1 MTITWKSRAPR
12 CWCEECVRV
21 RVGSCHR
28 LTVQLVW
35 TKWCTAPPSRPPYS
49 AASCVGGPPTLHERT
64 AATTLSPSDDNT
76 FCFGRCCLS
85 RARRGQPANANAKYC
100 KHTNGNATLL
110 LRCDFHWKSSSD
122 ILEVL
127 PVGNLFHGNW
137 GVIQKKQTL
146 YRFWALIYK
155 KKRFVIS
162 RQPTYKK

>member
-35 TKWCTAPPSRPPYS
+35 TKWCTVPPSRPPHS
-49 AASCVGGPPTLHERT
+49 AASRVGGPPTLHERT
-64 AATTLSPSDDNT
+64 AATTLSPSDNDT
-76 FCFGRCCLS
+76 FCFRRCCLT
-85 RARRGQPANANAKYC
+85 RMQNTAN
-100 KHTNGNATLL
+100 TNGNATLL

-127 PVGNLFHGNW
+127 PVGNLFHGNF

-146 YRFWALIYK
+146 YRFWALILTK
-155 KKRFVIS
+155 KMFLS
-162 RQPTYKK
+162 